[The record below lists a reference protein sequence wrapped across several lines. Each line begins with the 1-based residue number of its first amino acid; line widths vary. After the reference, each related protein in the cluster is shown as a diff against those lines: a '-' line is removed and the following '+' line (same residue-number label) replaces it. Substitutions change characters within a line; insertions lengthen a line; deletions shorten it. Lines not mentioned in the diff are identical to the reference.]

1 MKTKIKLADIL
12 IDSLSYIKKF
22 HQKIVVIKYGGHAML
37 TPEMREKVIRDIVL
51 LKYIG
56 MKPVIVHGGGPEIN
70 ELLKIKDIKSEF
82 VNGLRVTTE
91 EIMQNVEMVLT
102 GSVSPNLAS
111 LFNAEDVPTVSIS
124 GKDNKLIQAKIK
136 DEALG
141 LVGEVEKVN
150 VDYLNYLLDGDI
162 LPIISPIAY
171 GPGGCSL
178 NLNSDAAAA
187 AIAQALHAEKLIL
200 LTDIDG
206 VMKDHKDPSTLIKR
220 MDLKSID
227 EAIASGIIQGG
238 MIPKIQCCAESVAN
252 GVKRCHII
260 NGMVDHAIIVE
271 LFTKTGIGTM
281 IEKEIED
288 HD

>member
-12 IDSLSYIKKF
+12 IDSLSYIKNF
-22 HQKIVVIKYGGHAML
+22 HQKVVVIKYGGHAML

-70 ELLKIKDIKSEF
+70 ELLKVKEIKSEF
-82 VNGLRVTTE
+82 VNGLRVTTP
-91 EIMQNVEMVLT
+91 EIMENVEMVLT

-111 LFNAEDVPTVSIS
+111 LFNAEDISAVSIS
-124 GKDNKLIQAKIK
+124 GKDNRLIQAKIK
-136 DEALG
+136 DESLG

-150 VDYLNYLLDGDI
+150 VDYLNYLLDGDL

-171 GPGGCSL
+171 GPNGVSL
-178 NLNSDAAAA
+178 NLNSDDAASY
-187 AIAQALHAEKLIL
+187 ISQALGAEKLIL

-206 VMKDHKDPSTLIKR
+206 VMEDPSDSNTLIKR
-220 MDLKSID
+220 MNLNDIE
-227 EAIASGIIQGG
+227 EAIDKGIIQGG
-238 MIPKIQCCAESVAN
+238 MIPKINCCAQAVQN

-260 NGMVDHAIIVE
+260 NGMIDHALIVE

-281 IEKEIED
+281 IEAD
-288 HD
+288 NTLDD